1 MLVINP
7 LVINEI
13 DNKVLRD
20 YLKKYSKQKKGETK
34 SEWLKYLIESNEL
47 DVKEFKK
54 FLFNEL
60 MYGTRRYIRV
70 YKLANVRYIKKAED
84 WTDYLS
90 RYGMNSLCCN
100 KILETNPDDAS
111 FKIAAT
117 DNEKDEYGDLSKIF
131 LIYVKSIKVSEKSV
145 TSKIY
150 TYLPVEIDLKKKL
163 ISIKVHNRNGIINEN
178 NRPEKITE
186 SLLELIQAQMNIKP
200 GMFKCNP
207 AEVLY
212 RMSNGLIDDFFN
224 KIPTMNKL
232 NNLENKIDSFIN
244 DVLTEDLFKN
254 KEIIKHENKDFY
266 TLNDSVMDLESEIKF
281 LLQQAVVFDYFFD
294 KEISVVLDELDVV
307 LVCLRFN
314 DRDNVTASLTGENR
328 RKALFD
334 SKTLMSLRRSMDLV
348 KSLSYITIYYR
359 NEDGII
365 MKVKYDASNPDYLG
379 IHVLNY
385 NCFTE
390 REYKRIWEIYGNY
403 ESDND
408 ENVGE
413 LPSKKVG

>member
-20 YLKKYSKQKKGETK
+20 YLKKYSKRKKGETK
-34 SEWLKYLIESNEL
+34 SEWLKYLIESKEL
-47 DVKEFKK
+47 DVKELKK

-90 RYGMNSLCCN
+90 RYGMNSLRCN

-111 FKIAAT
+111 FKIVAT

-178 NRPEKITE
+178 NRPEKITQ
-186 SLLELIQAQMNIKP
+186 SLLELIQAQMNIKL

-266 TLNDSVMDLESEIKF
+266 TLNDSIMDLESEIKF

-294 KEISVVLDELDVV
+294 KKISGVLDELDVV

-328 RKALFD
+328 RKALF
-334 SKTLMSLRRSMDLV
+334 
-348 KSLSYITIYYR
+348 
-359 NEDGII
+359 II
-365 MKVKYDASNPDYLG
+365 NHKVIFDYLFKSSYMP
-379 IHVLNY
+379 V
-385 NCFTE
+385 
-390 REYKRIWEIYGNY
+390 
-403 ESDND
+403 
-408 ENVGE
+408 
-413 LPSKKVG
+413 

>member
-1 MLVINP
+1 M
-7 LVINEI
+7 
-13 DNKVLRD
+13 
-20 YLKKYSKQKKGETK
+20 
-34 SEWLKYLIESNEL
+34 
-47 DVKEFKK
+47 
-54 FLFNEL
+54 
-60 MYGTRRYIRV
+60 
-70 YKLANVRYIKKAED
+70 
-84 WTDYLS
+84 
-90 RYGMNSLCCN
+90 
-100 KILETNPDDAS
+100 
-111 FKIAAT
+111 
-117 DNEKDEYGDLSKIF
+117 
-131 LIYVKSIKVSEKSV
+131 
-145 TSKIY
+145 
-150 TYLPVEIDLKKKL
+150 
-163 ISIKVHNRNGIINEN
+163 HNRNGIINEN
-178 NRPEKITE
+178 NRPEKITQ
-186 SLLELIQAQMNIKP
+186 SLLELIQAQMNIKL

-266 TLNDSVMDLESEIKF
+266 TLNDSIMDLESEIKF

-294 KEISVVLDELDVV
+294 KKISGVLDELDVV